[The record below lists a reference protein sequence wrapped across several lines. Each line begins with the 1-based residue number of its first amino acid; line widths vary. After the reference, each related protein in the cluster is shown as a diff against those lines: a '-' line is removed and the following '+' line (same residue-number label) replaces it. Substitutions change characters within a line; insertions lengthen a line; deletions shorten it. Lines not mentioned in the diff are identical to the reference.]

1 MRKNLLLQS
10 LVALLMTS
18 FPALAQDDLPGIFGE
33 VLDVRVVNL
42 EVVVT
47 NRSGQRMT
55 GLGPESFRL
64 LVDGK
69 EVPIEYFSE
78 VAEGAVASRARNTGE
93 PAGVPSLASGKP
105 VGTSYLVFIDD
116 FFSIGRDRNKVLDSL
131 SRDLPRLWEEDRMAI
146 VAYDGRDLEMLS
158 SWSNSVPAL
167 ERAFKEAQRRDAY
180 GLHRVAER
188 RSLVTTR
195 GLSSYENL
203 YRDVGYRLTPEELD
217 YATRLEEQIK
227 STVGAAS
234 STIRSFAMPP
244 GRKVMI
250 LLSGGWPF
258 DPAQLGSDAEVVLNT
273 DVTRGAGLFMPLID
287 TANLLGYTIYP
298 VDVPGLRGNT
308 AGADQAEPQN
318 LGFAPETEVEAGMM
332 VMARETGGRA
342 LLNSLNLNP
351 LETVWEDTRS
361 YYWIGYSPTRSRD
374 DRSHK
379 IKIEVREKGLR
390 VRSRKSFLDLSRS
403 EEVSAM
409 VESTLLFG
417 NAPSGGDL
425 PLEVGEIEKKG
436 GRRMEVPL
444 TLAIP
449 VSAVTFLP
457 TSEGYATQLE
467 VRFAVRDDGGGQ
479 APMSVVPLRFDGPNE
494 PDQDGFLRYET
505 SLTLRRR
512 PHEVVV
518 SVFDPASGRMI
529 SNRLEIDK
537 P

>member
-1 MRKNLLLQS
+1 MKKNRWFPLL
-10 LVALLMTS
+10 VVFLMTS
-18 FPALAQDDLPGIFGE
+18 LPALAQDDLPGIFGE
-33 VLDVRVVNL
+33 IIDVRVVNL

-64 LVDGK
+64 LVDGE

-78 VAEGAVASRARNTGE
+78 IAEGAVASRKRSDDDPEGM
-93 PAGVPSLASGKP
+93 PSLASGKP

-116 FFSIGRDRNKVLDSL
+116 FFSINRDRNKVIEGLR
-131 SRDLPRLWEEDRMAI
+131 RDLPRLWEEDRMAV
-146 VAYDGRDLEMLS
+146 VAFDGRDLEMLS

-167 ERAFKEAQRRDAY
+167 ERAFKEAQRREAF
-180 GLHRVAER
+180 GLQRVAER

-195 GLSSYENL
+195 GLVGYENL
-203 YRDVGYRLTPEELD
+203 YQDIGYRLSPEEVD
-217 YATRLEEQIK
+217 YSRRLEEQIK
-227 STVGAAS
+227 SVVAAAA

-258 DPAQLGSDAEVVLNT
+258 DPAQLGADSQVVLNT
-273 DVTRGAGLFMPLID
+273 DVTRGEELYSPLID
-287 TANLLGYTIYP
+287 TANLLGYTLYP
-298 VDVPGLRGNT
+298 VDVPGLRGNLI
-308 AGADQAEPQN
+308 GADQAEPARM
-318 LGFAPETEVEAGMM
+318 GISPETEVEAGLGI
-332 VMARETGGRA
+332 MARETGGRA

-379 IKIEVREKGLR
+379 IKIEVQGKGLR

-403 EEVSAM
+403 AEVSAM

-417 NAPSGGDL
+417 NASSEGAFPV
-425 PLEVGEIEKKG
+425 EVGEIEKSG
-436 GRRMEVPL
+436 GGRMEVPL
-444 TLAIP
+444 TMAIP
-449 VSAVTFLP
+449 VRAVTFLP

-467 VRFAVRDDGGGQ
+467 LRFAVRDDGGGQ
-479 APMSVVPLRFDGPNE
+479 APISVVPLRFDGPNE
-494 PDQDGFLRYET
+494 PDQDSYLHYET
-505 SLTLRRR
+505 SLKLRRR
-512 PHEVVV
+512 HHEVVV
-518 SVFDPASGRMI
+518 SIFDPASGKMI
-529 SNRLEIDK
+529 SSRLEIDK